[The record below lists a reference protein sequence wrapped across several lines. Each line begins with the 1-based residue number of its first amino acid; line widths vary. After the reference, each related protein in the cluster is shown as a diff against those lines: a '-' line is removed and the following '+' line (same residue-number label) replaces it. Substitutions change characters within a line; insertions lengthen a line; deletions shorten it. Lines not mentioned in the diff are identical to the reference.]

1 MQGGE
6 DILVDPKRLAEVS
19 DQMTSMFD
27 REVFD
32 YVITSDAAGT
42 VIGSIVAFRL
52 KHGLVVPCSDAPA
65 GRYVLLGYD
74 MRDGKLVEKQIK
86 KVKEKGGTVIK
97 MGFYKEDS
105 SLKLRKTMF
114 RGIPVE
120 TINIL

>member
-1 MQGGE
+1 
-6 DILVDPKRLAEVS
+6 
-19 DQMTSMFD
+19 
-27 REVFD
+27 
-32 YVITSDAAGT
+32 
-42 VIGSIVAFRL
+42 
-52 KHGLVVPCSDAPA
+52 
-65 GRYVLLGYD
+65 